1 MATGRVQ
8 GAVAWVMEGGVATVP
23 NGGNVNVV
31 TSVNMRQ
38 MDFYNPGDNL
48 ITITFDDAA
57 GVTHTQ
63 ILPPA
68 STHSFGLRLDHQKY
82 DVAFNLANG
91 GGSDIDVIW
100 NASTVEVGE

>member
-1 MATGRVQ
+1 MAIGRVR
-8 GAVAWVMEGGVATVP
+8 GMVAWVMEGASVTVP

-38 MDFYNPGDNL
+38 MDFYNPGGNL
-48 ITITFDDAA
+48 ITITFDDTA
-57 GVTHTQ
+57 GVSHSQ

-68 STHSFGLRLDHQKY
+68 STHKFGLNLDHQKF
-82 DVAFNLANG
+82 DVTFNLANA

-100 NASTVEVGE
+100 NASTVEVT